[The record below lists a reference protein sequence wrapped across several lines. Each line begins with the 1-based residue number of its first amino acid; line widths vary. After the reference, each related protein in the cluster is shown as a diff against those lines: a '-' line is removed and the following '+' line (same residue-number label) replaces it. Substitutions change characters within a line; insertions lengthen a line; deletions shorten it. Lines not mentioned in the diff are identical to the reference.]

1 MTEILVW
8 SDFEVKWSKGELSAV
23 PLSAVFG
30 GGVTRSAM
38 GLAA

>member
-8 SDFEVKWSKGELSAV
+8 SDFEVWSKDELSAV
-23 PLSAVFG
+23 PLSAVLG